1 MNHRHHFS
9 FRDLWN
15 LALPLSQM
23 IYYHRCLPRQTSNCS
38 IDHCSA
44 QARLKITSKHTSTK
58 PSDEKLRLANC
69 CSENLS
75 VLFHPGRSDR
85 IHKSVCDGGISGFNY
100 HLIRC
105 SIADLSQYLLEFCF
119 FKFTLNVRGWTCTI
133 MTAPMASCYSTDRWW
148 SNM

>member
-1 MNHRHHFS
+1 
-9 FRDLWN
+9 
-15 LALPLSQM
+15 M

-119 FKFTLNVRGWTCTI
+119 FLIYVERTRMN
-133 MTAPMASCYSTDRWW
+133 MHDHDSTNGFMLLHR
-148 SNM
+148 SMVEQHVKKRQF